1 MRLVLTLF
9 VIGFMLVLIIEA
21 LVSLLESMLALLSMC
36 RAWLECLVAA
46 IRRNFVI
53 LFLLMLVIVITMTT
67 VIAILPLVFV
77 TIILVASRAVATVTP
92 MTLFCDTA
100 GFLIIL
106 LPELMAHL
114 GPHAILDLML
124 AFLHKGAICHLQV
137 ENVLKVLCDRVNHL
151 VTKALPLS
159 T

>member
-53 LFLLMLVIVITMTT
+53 LFLLMLVIVMAI
-67 VIAILPLVFV
+67 IAVVATCPLVV
-77 TIILVASRAVATVTP
+77 LTIIHPALPAVVTVTP
-92 MTLFCDTA
+92 VMLFHNMAD
-100 GFLIIL
+100 FLLVML
-106 LPELMAHL
+106 LEHVVELMFC
-114 GPHAILDLML
+114 AILNLTL
-124 AFLHKGAICHLQV
+124 AFLCKGAICYLQV
-137 ENVLKVLCDRVNHL
+137 EDVLVVFCNRL
-151 VTKALPLS
+151 
-159 T
+159 